1 MRVKPFI
8 VGPFLSGFVLLP
20 FAPLLSGAAFVSRKL
35 LRNSRRAAA
44 VAALIVPLLILLAA
58 AANAQSSGRGGA
70 NVRAIKGGYC
80 QVGTCNIHGG
90 RWANNLANCKASYC
104 R

>member
-1 MRVKPFI
+1 MCMKRFI
-8 VGPFLSGFVLLP
+8 VGLVLGSFVLLTL
-20 FAPLLSGAAFVSRKL
+20 APLLSGAAFVGRKL

-44 VAALIVPLLILLAA
+44 GTAVIVPLLILLAA

-70 NVRAIKGGYC
+70 NVRAIRGGYC